1 MQGLARAV
9 CVKLIKAAENAVS
22 PHPVSTTL
30 GSNGTA
36 FLEAFFAAI
45 SREAHCMLAL
55 LVCSNVHAL
64 LSY

>member
-30 GSNGTA
+30 GSNGSV
-36 FLEAFFAAI
+36 FGGVFRCDFAKRI
-45 SREAHCMLAL
+45 VYSHT
-55 LVCSNVHAL
+55 
-64 LSY
+64 